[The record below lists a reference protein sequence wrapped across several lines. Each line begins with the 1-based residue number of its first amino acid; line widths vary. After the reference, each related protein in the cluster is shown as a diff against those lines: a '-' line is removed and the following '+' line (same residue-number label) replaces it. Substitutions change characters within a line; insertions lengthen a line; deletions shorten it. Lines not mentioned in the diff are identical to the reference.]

1 MPSHTST
8 SSFAW
13 EQLTDKQ
20 AYEKICQSLREG
32 APELRRRLLQ
42 KVKKQRGQQ
51 DEGSDDEG
59 REDDGGKD
67 TSWPQPSSPPDEA
80 RKDRAV
86 EVGGTDEG
94 AVIFDGKSSD
104 ASA

>member
-51 DEGSDDEG
+51 DG

-94 AVIFDGKSSD
+94 AVIFDGKSSC